1 VEQTIFTAGTIVI
14 LKDGTLKKNLKFKIK
29 KSCSCGISSLNLRAT
44 MVQTDSRM
52 RNKAVSIMV

>member
-14 LKDGTLKKNLKFKIK
+14 LKDGTLKKSKIQNK

-52 RNKAVSIMV
+52 RNQTVSIMV